1 MRMLLRNPVH
11 SRKPPY
17 RVRTGGPKVDTNEA
31 EGFFPERE
39 VLRARRLKAMAAE
52 AVDPSDARN
61 RRSGM
66 WVLWVAVFLTMFVN
80 VITFGWNG
88 HITPRALELL
98 MYALSVVLVGCGALV
113 AAILWRNFRRANNPG
128 S

>member
-1 MRMLLRNPVH
+1 MFLRNPVH

-17 RVRTGGPKVDTNEA
+17 RARTGGLKVDANDS

-39 VLRARRLKAMAAE
+39 VLRARRLKTKAAE

-66 WVLWVAVFLTMFVN
+66 WVLWVAVFLPMFVDA
-80 VITFGWNG
+80 ISFGWDG
-88 HITPRALELL
+88 HITPTALELL

-113 AAILWRNFRRANNPG
+113 AVGIWKNLRRANSP
-128 S
+128 SC